1 LRFFAQVDMADVAAA
16 APADLGLP
24 GSGLLSFFAD
34 FGEGE
39 SGGIIGLYADEQ
51 AGCRVLYTPP
61 GTQLERRRSPV
72 STLPIAALLAVGA
85 WTRPQDPPAGMELTD
100 DEIDSLDELDNAYDY
115 ALSGLVP
122 AGWTLSG
129 RHQVGGH
136 ARYIQHP
143 VEEEVVQAIGGCWVR
158 GRSFDLKRWEAV
170 KDQVADW
177 RVVLQIDSDDDLGL
191 MWGDVGTI
199 YWAARRADI
208 ARGEWSGAMFN
219 FQC

>member
-1 LRFFAQVDMADVAAA
+1 L
-16 APADLGLP
+16 
-24 GSGLLSFFAD
+24 FFAD